1 VVQDPDD
8 AAFPEMPLTALN
20 RSRPDHV
27 VHLADIPALLDALV
41 HQPAGD
47 PVPASDRIKFEV
59 EIAKSGRATMNEMD
73 HIGKR
78 SVLSCPDCGG
88 VMWELDENHLLRY
101 RCHVGHAYTGEL
113 MSLAVD
119 DSLRRALGS
128 ALRALD
134 ERTALVH
141 KLEQQAKASGRNDL
155 AQSWARRGQEFE
167 REAKIIS
174 HAIGRLDHMVGQ
186 AAE

>member
-1 VVQDPDD
+1 
-8 AAFPEMPLTALN
+8 
-20 RSRPDHV
+20 
-27 VHLADIPALLDALV
+27 
-41 HQPAGD
+41 
-47 PVPASDRIKFEV
+47 
-59 EIAKSGRATMNEMD
+59 
-73 HIGKR
+73 
-78 SVLSCPDCGG
+78 
-88 VMWELDENHLLRY
+88 
-101 RCHVGHAYTGEL
+101 